1 MKYKKLISFDFDET
15 LCHTPLPEEGKI
27 IWKEKTGTDW
37 PYIGWWGKSESI
49 DLDVFDVRVNPWVY
63 EKYLEATSDPDAYV
77 ILATGR
83 LAKAPKMRENVEK
96 ILNKHNLSFDE
107 IHLNWGGDTYLFK
120 TNLFE
125 QTIEK
130 VEADEFI
137 MYDDRTEHLEKFNEW
152 ASEHHVDVTIVD
164 VIKKE
169 ETKYKNI

>member
-49 DLDVFDVRVNPWVY
+49 DLEVFDVRVNPWVY
-63 EKYLEATSDPDAYV
+63 EKYLEAKSNPDAYV

-120 TNLFE
+120 KNLFE

-130 VEADEFI
+130 VGSDEFI

-152 ASEHHVDVTIVD
+152 ASEQHVDVIVVD
-164 VIKKE
+164 VVKKE
-169 ETKYKNI
+169 ENKYKNI